1 MELDPRAADRDS
13 PVELDPRA
21 ADRDSPVELEP
32 RAAGSDSA
40 YGLCGLKATLKKKRD
55 SLVEGSSGVS
65 AVPEGGVTA
74 PAWRYILHF
83 AVPPEHVPQTDH
95 EPRHGD
101 RGEQHKLDDVL
112 KPNIQ
117 QYWLWCPE
125 THHPAITYC

>member
-1 MELDPRAADRDS
+1 MVLLLIYLYDS

-21 ADRDSPVELEP
+21 AD
-32 RAAGSDSA
+32 
-40 YGLCGLKATLKKKRD
+40 RD

-101 RGEQHKLDDVL
+101 RGEQHKPDDVL
-112 KPNIQ
+112 KPNIL
-117 QYWLWCPE
+117 QYWL
-125 THHPAITYC
+125 